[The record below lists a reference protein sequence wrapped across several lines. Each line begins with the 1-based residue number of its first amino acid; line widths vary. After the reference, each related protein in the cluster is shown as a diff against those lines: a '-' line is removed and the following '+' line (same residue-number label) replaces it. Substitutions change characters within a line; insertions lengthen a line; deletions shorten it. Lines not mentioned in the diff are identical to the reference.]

1 MYKRQGQSAGPAGDL
16 YVVIHVKEHE
26 VFERQGNNLYVNVP
40 ITFTQAALGAEI
52 LVPTLDGDESLAVPE
67 GTQTGSIFRLKGK
80 GIVSLQG
87 HGRGDLFVVTTIV
100 TPTRLT
106 RDQKRLLEE
115 FANIE
120 ERLQQGTAR
129 RFGSKVKDIFS

>member
-1 MYKRQGQSAGPAGDL
+1 M
-16 YVVIHVKEHE
+16 
-26 VFERQGNNLYVNVP
+26 
-40 ITFTQAALGAEI
+40 
-52 LVPTLDGDESLAVPE
+52 DGDETLTVPE

-106 RDQKRLLEE
+106 REQKRLLEE

-120 ERLQQGTAR
+120 DRLNQGTSR

>member
-1 MYKRQGQSAGPAGDL
+1 
-16 YVVIHVKEHE
+16 
-26 VFERQGNNLYVNVP
+26 
-40 ITFTQAALGAEI
+40 
-52 LVPTLDGDESLAVPE
+52 
-67 GTQTGSIFRLKGK
+67 
-80 GIVSLQG
+80 LQG

-106 RDQKRLLEE
+106 REQKRLLEE

-120 ERLQQGTAR
+120 ERLNQGTAR